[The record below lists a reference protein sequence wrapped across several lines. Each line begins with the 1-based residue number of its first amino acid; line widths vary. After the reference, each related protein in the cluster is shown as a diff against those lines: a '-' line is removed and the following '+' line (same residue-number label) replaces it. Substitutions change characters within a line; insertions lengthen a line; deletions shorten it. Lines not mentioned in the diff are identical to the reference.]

1 MIIYSVME
9 IMSKY
14 LLRQK
19 LKTIVLFVVF
29 YTVGVAGIGIPLT
42 QRLFIILIP
51 FALLL
56 SFIAILLFHKSLH
69 SGNTR
74 FVFFTIILISY
85 LVEVVGVNSQ
95 IVFGKY
101 IYGSGLGLKVFG
113 TPMMIG
119 INWAMLVYC
128 SASIM
133 ERFRW
138 PVVLQ
143 VILASVLMIVYDVVL
158 EQVAPFLDMWYW
170 NGNSVPLQNY
180 VVWFVLALIFHSLVK
195 WKKVRTENPLASAIF
210 VCQFLFFAA
219 ILIFIK

>member
-1 MIIYSVME
+1 ME

-19 LKTIVLFVVF
+19 LKTIILFVVF
-29 YTVGVAGIGIPLT
+29 YTVGVAGIGMPLT
-42 QRLFIILIP
+42 QRFFIILIP

-74 FVFFTIILISY
+74 FVFFTIIFVSY

-101 IYGSGLGLKVFG
+101 VYGSGLGLKVFG
-113 TPMMIG
+113 TPLMIG

-133 ERFRW
+133 ERFRI

-143 VILASVLMIVYDVVL
+143 IIFASVLMIIYDFVL

-170 NGNSVPLQNY
+170 NENSVPVQNY
-180 VVWFVLALIFHSLVK
+180 VVWFALSLIFHALVK
-195 WKKVRTENPLASAIF
+195 WKKVKTVNPLASAIF
-210 VCQFLFFAA
+210 VCQFLFFVA

>member
-1 MIIYSVME
+1 LIIYSVME

-19 LKTIVLFVVF
+19 LKTIILFVVF
-29 YTVGVAGIGIPLT
+29 YTVGVAGIGIPFT
-42 QRLFIILIP
+42 QGLFIILIP

-74 FVFFTIILISY
+74 FVFFTIIIVSY

-101 IYGSGLGLKVFG
+101 IYGTGLGFKVFG
-113 TPMMIG
+113 TPLMIG

-133 ERFRW
+133 ERFRL

-143 VILASVLMIVYDVVL
+143 VILASVLMIVYDIVL

-195 WKKVRTENPLASAIF
+195 LKKVRTENPLASAIF
-210 VCQFLFFAA
+210 ICQFLFFAA